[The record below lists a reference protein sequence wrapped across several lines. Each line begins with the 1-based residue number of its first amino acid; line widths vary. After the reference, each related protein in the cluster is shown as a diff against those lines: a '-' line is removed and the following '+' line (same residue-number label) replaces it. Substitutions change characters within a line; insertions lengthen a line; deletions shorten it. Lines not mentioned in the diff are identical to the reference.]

1 MEYNPLMES
10 RIEPETLSDDE
21 LLTIVK
27 SIINDL
33 VEDSLDDA
41 SVIEE
46 LMIRYNIVCRRNADL
61 NSEVRGFER

>member
-1 MEYNPLMES
+1 MEYNPIMES
-10 RIEPETLSDDE
+10 RIEPEILSDDE
-21 LLTIVK
+21 LITIVK